1 MGLKFEPVLTKK
13 GDHNGTLHIDIKS
26 AHSLPNMDKHGF
38 TDGFVKISLLPEKKK
53 KEKTR
58 VISNNLDPIWN
69 EKFKFSNVTSD
80 ELSVKR
86 ALELTVWDK
95 DMFSI
100 KFIGYVRL
108 GPVANKQWEEGQEW
122 MDSSREEVEHWEEML
137 ARPGVWVERC
147 HPLRS
152 SKRHGP
158 PLRKT
163 GSLDRN
169 LDINYGAEMVDVESK
184 SATLD
189 RKVTSNFSK
198 FDDYSAYKEAGS
210 SEGQKSDEYFHHR
223 VNFSSK

>member
-13 GDHNGTLHIDIKS
+13 GGHNGTLHIDIKS

-95 DMFSI
+95 DMFNI

-108 GPVANKQWEEGQEW
+108 GPAANKQWEEGQEW

-152 SKRHGP
+152 SKRHAP

-169 LDINYGAEMVDVESK
+169 LDINGAEMVDVEPK
-184 SATLD
+184 SATLG
-189 RKVTSNFSK
+189 RNAK
-198 FDDYSAYKEAGS
+198 FDDYSAYEEAEF